1 MRTNRRDFFKAG
13 AVLAAMPSVAAA
25 PPAPAPRYKLSLA
38 AYSMRQFLDLKNPK
52 MKLEEFIEKCV
63 EWGCDGTELTEY
75 YFPKPVTPEY
85 VSKIKRIAIKAGL
98 PITCTPIGNSFTL
111 PPGEARDKQLA
122 AMKQWIDI
130 SAELGSPAIRT
141 FAGSVQKGSTE
152 DEARKWCIE
161 CLNISLDHAAKRG
174 VFLALENHGGIVA
187 TAEGMLAILQAV
199 KHDWL
204 GVNLD
209 SGNFHTPDPY
219 GDLEK
224 IAPYAVTC
232 QLKCEITPKGGK
244 KEDTDY
250 GRVVGIMRKAN
261 YRGFITLEYEAAED
275 PLTGIPKHLEAIRKV
290 L

>member
-25 PPAPAPRYKLSLA
+25 PPDPAPKYKLSLA

-75 YFPKPVTPEY
+75 YFPKPITAEY
-85 VSKIKRIAIKAGL
+85 VSKIKRTAIKAGL
-98 PITCTPIGNSFTL
+98 PITCTPIGNEFTH
-111 PPGEARDKQLA
+111 PPGEARDKQIA

-141 FAGSVQKGSTE
+141 FAGSVKKGSTE
-152 DEARKWCIE
+152 EEARKFCIE
-161 CLNISLDHAAKRG
+161 TLNICLDHAAKRG

-187 TAEGMLAILQAV
+187 TAEGMLAILQSI

-204 GVNLD
+204 AVNLD
-209 SGNFHTPDPY
+209 SGNFHTPDPS

-224 IAPYAVTC
+224 IAPYAVVC
-232 QLKCEITPKGGK
+232 QLKAEIHP
-244 KEDTDY
+244 
-250 GRVVGIMRKAN
+250 A
-261 YRGFITLEYEAAED
+261 
-275 PLTGIPKHLEAIRKV
+275 
-290 L
+290 